1 MYGYIY
7 LILNK
12 VNGKTYIG
20 QHKSSK
26 EWSEDYYLGSGVVL
40 SQAKKKY
47 GKENFEKFFIQYCY
61 SKEELDEQE
70 IFWIAE
76 YKNRGKAEYNL
87 TKGGHSFSSTPWNK
101 GKKMSEEFCKK
112 NSEVHKGNHYRK
124 GKPCSEETKRK
135 ISEVNKGK
143 KLSEETRKRL
153 SEAAK
158 KDWAKRKSNINIT

>member
-26 EWSEDYYLGSGVVL
+26 LYNEDSYMGSGTYL
-40 SQAKKKY
+40 QSAKNKY
-47 GKENFEKFFIQYCY
+47 GIENFEKFLICY
-61 SKEELDEQE
+61 AESKEQLDKQE
-70 IFWIAE
+70 IFWIEE

-101 GKKMSEEFCKK
+101 GLKTSEDTRKK
-112 NSEVHKGNHYRK
+112 NSDAHKGNHYRK
-124 GKPCSEETKRK
+124 GKPCSKEAKKK
-135 ISEVNKGK
+135 ISDYNKGK
-143 KLSEETRKRL
+143 IVSEETRKKL
-153 SEAAK
+153 SEATK
-158 KDWAKRKSNINIT
+158 NYWAKRKSNKNK